1 MQGSFSFRSIRLHPF
16 CGVAASSKN
25 SFIAVS
31 AENPTVSK
39 NTYVYKKAGNC
50 EIYNVPQNSD
60 SDLRWETSKP
70 RTDKRGDPNE
80 ENTKKF

>member
-1 MQGSFSFRSIRLHPF
+1 MSW
-16 CGVAASSKN
+16 
-25 SFIAVS
+25 
-31 AENPTVSK
+31 EEM
-39 NTYVYKKAGNC
+39 GN
-50 EIYNVPQNSD
+50 YNVPQNSD

>member
-1 MQGSFSFRSIRLHPF
+1 LNISL
-16 CGVAASSKN
+16 
-25 SFIAVS
+25 
-31 AENPTVSK
+31 AEKILSLDICVGYGELNGWNPK
-39 NTYVYKKAGNC
+39 KKYK
-50 EIYNVPQNSD
+50 IYNVPQNSD